1 MWVREPSVH
10 GGWLFMHTGTRQL
23 LSFHVRVEKRPYV
36 WYADIESKNTKES
49 VDVSGDGKI

>member
-1 MWVREPSVH
+1 
-10 GGWLFMHTGTRQL
+10 MHTGTRQF